1 MSHEIERA
9 TVECNV
15 CGARVVELRRGRCW
29 GCYTR
34 WGESR
39 PVGLGASC
47 AICDERRRGELRLL
61 ELHGRSHP
69 FCHSCAGKIARLEAV
84 PATVVAIRQLL
95 SRERRE
101 TDRRGGADD
110 PRIFP
115 RERRV
120 GERRAPERS
129 ESDEGTNPHIALRDF
144 EDIVIEIEDSQIEVV
159 EQTAVRPAPQRPPER
174 PPEQP
179 PEHR

>member
-1 MSHEIERA
+1 MSHEIEGA

-69 FCHSCAGKIARLEAV
+69 FCHSCAGRIARLESV
-84 PATVVAIRQLL
+84 PATLAAIRQLL

-101 TDRRGGADD
+101 TDRRGDAQDA
-110 PRIFP
+110 RIFP

-120 GERRAPERS
+120 GERRAPVRS
-129 ESDEGTNPHIALRDF
+129 ASDEGTNPRIALPDF
-144 EDIVIEIEDSQIEVV
+144 EDIVVEIEDSQIEVV
-159 EQTAVRPAPQRPPER
+159 EQTSVRPAPQRPPER
-174 PPEQP
+174 P
-179 PEHR
+179 

>member
-1 MSHEIERA
+1 MSHEIEQA
-9 TVECNV
+9 TVECGV
-15 CGARVVELRRGRCW
+15 CSARVVELRRGRCW

-39 PVGLGASC
+39 PVGLGAAC

-69 FCHSCAGKIARLEAV
+69 FCHSCAGRIARLESV
-84 PATVVAIRQLL
+84 PATMAAIRQLL
-95 SRERRE
+95 SRERRD
-101 TDRRGGADD
+101 TDRRDGANDG
-110 PRIFP
+110 RIFP

-120 GERRAPERS
+120 GERRGPQRS
-129 ESDEGTNPHIALRDF
+129 ASGEGTDPHIVLPDF

-159 EQTAVRPAPQRPPER
+159 EQTAVRPAPQR
-174 PPEQP
+174 
-179 PEHR
+179 